1 MEELKRKLA
10 EEPHDAL
17 RKYRVVFVEGRGVA
31 WDQQSTFNAQQGI
44 AVCGLEEWM
53 RSNSVTSE
61 AAQTA

>member
-1 MEELKRKLA
+1 MEELKRELA

-17 RKYRVVFVEGRGVA
+17 RKYRVVFAEGRGVA